1 MPIDVTFPTGDELP
15 IPGVVRRVV
24 AFASRV
30 GVAFGNGYRT
40 VVTTGRWGIVGL
52 WIVVATFLPL
62 LAPPHP
68 GGGGFCEFL
77 PEDHPIIRAQLEV
90 LEEFAVP
97 VLSGTTVVV
106 HQADGLSLLTR
117 ADSYLWALATTQDNL
132 EGRTPPGPDQV
143 IAAIPVPTGRTD
155 TTVTYLYGSEGT
167 GIVGMARL
175 GDQYA
180 AHFQTQRGVE
190 TYVTGFVPAQVAQG
204 DYLNARIGLFEVASL
219 ILILLVVA
227 LAFRSLLA
235 PLVVVAIAAVGYLTY
250 LPVLSIVAT
259 ALGFEV
265 PGQLEPVLLA
275 LLLGV
280 VTDYCVLFFHTLRDE
295 IDSGA
300 DNLTGA
306 RAAVGHNAS
315 IIAVAGL
322 TVAGGTIAL
331 LAAPFEIFR
340 ALGPA
345 LALTVLVGVV
355 LSLTLTPALMAIFGW
370 RLFSV
375 IPVRGSSPA
384 RLRGPAAS
392 IPHQLER
399 RESRRV
405 DRLTRRGPALMAS
418 AIVLVGLATAALP
431 LTQARFDLSFAA
443 GLPRADSVAEGAA
456 LLDGVGLRGIT
467 APTEVVLNQSSI
479 IDQRA
484 ALIRLET
491 KLTQQP
497 GVARVIGPD
506 DSPFTDPRGIVLAE
520 NGDAARY
527 VVIFDSDPLAAR
539 AIDDLRTLE
548 SNVASLARG
557 SGLADAKITIT
568 GQTVIATEV
577 ADLTRQSL
585 EVVLITALLVELLIL
600 ILYLRA
606 LVAPVVL
613 LACSALSVAAALGL
627 TTLLFQGIL
636 GQQGLTFY
644 APFAAAILLIAL
656 GSDYNV
662 FAVGPIWQEASRR
675 PLAEAI
681 KIAVPRSSRAITLA
695 GLILAATFALVA
707 IIPLSTFRQ
716 IAFAMTVGLLL
727 DTLIVRPILTPA
739 VLTLLGR
746 SAGWPGRRITT
757 GPATTQQPVAE
768 ATEGPT

>member
-1 MPIDVTFPTGDELP
+1 MP
-15 IPGVVRRVV
+15 IPGVVRSG
-24 AFASRV
+24 AAAASRM
-30 GVAFGNGYRT
+30 VAGLGRGYRV
-40 VVTTGRWGIVGL
+40 VVTTGRWGIVVF
-52 WIVVATFLPL
+52 WIAVVAVLPV
-62 LAPPHP
+62 LAPPHQ
-68 GGGGFCEFL
+68 GGGGFGEFL
-77 PEDHPIIRAQLEV
+77 PEDHPIIQAQLKV

-106 HQADGLSLLTR
+106 HQPGGLSLLTQT
-117 ADSYLWALATTQDNL
+117 DSYLWALATTQDNL
-132 EGRTPPGPDQV
+132 QGRTPPGPDQV
-143 IAAIPVPTGRTD
+143 IAAIPVPTGRAD

-180 AHFQTQRGVE
+180 AHFQNQSAVQ

-235 PLVVVAIAAVGYLTY
+235 PLVVVGIAAVGYLTY
-250 LPVLSIVAT
+250 LPVLTIVAT

-295 IDSGA
+295 IDTGA

-306 RAAVGHNAS
+306 RAAIRHNAS

-322 TVAGGTIAL
+322 TVAGGTISL

-355 LSLTLTPALMAIFGW
+355 LSLTLTPALMTIFGW

-375 IPVRGSSPA
+375 IPIRGSGRA
-384 RLRGPAAS
+384 HLKGPAAA
-392 IPHQLER
+392 IPDQLER
-399 RESRRV
+399 RESTLV
-405 DRLTRRGPALMAS
+405 NRLTRRGPALVAT
-418 AIVLVGLATAALP
+418 AVVLVALGAAALP

-443 GLPRADSVAEGAA
+443 GLPTEDSVAEGAA
-456 LLDGVGLRGIT
+456 LLDEVGLRGIT
-467 APTEVVLNQSSI
+467 APTEVVLNQPGI
-479 IDQRA
+479 AGQRA
-484 ALIRLET
+484 ALIQMQTALAGR
-491 KLTQQP
+491 P
-497 GVARVIGPD
+497 GVARVIGPA
-506 DSPFTDPRGIVLAE
+506 DSPFTDTRGIVLAE
-520 NGDAARY
+520 NGNAARY
-527 VVIFDSDPLAAR
+527 VVVFDSDPLAAR
-539 AIDDLRTLE
+539 AIDDLHALE
-548 SNVASLARG
+548 ANAESLAQE
-557 SGLADAKITIT
+557 SGLATAEITIT
-568 GQTVIATEV
+568 GQTVIAAEV
-577 ADLTRQSL
+577 AELTRVSL
-585 EVVLITALLVELLIL
+585 EVVLITALLVELVIL
-600 ILYLRA
+600 IFYLRA

-613 LACSALSVAAALGL
+613 LVCSALSVAAALGL

-644 APFAAAILLIAL
+644 APFAAAVLLIAL

-662 FAVGPIWQEASRR
+662 FAVGPIWQEAARR

-681 KIAVPRSSRAITLA
+681 SIAVPRSSRAITLA

-727 DTLIVRPILTPA
+727 DTLVVRPILTPA

-746 SAGWPGRRITT
+746 TAGWPGKRITT
-757 GPATTQQPVAE
+757 RPLAADRPETA